1 MRITCSF
8 SEPLGELI
16 SKILITPSA
25 MLDHMLKQGF
35 CHTMRS
41 RVCFQQG
48 MHSMSSF
55 CLTAIK
61 VSWRCP
67 RSKSYAMLCMQLTLM
82 AVKAG
87 LAALGWVRRQRHSV
101 ISFAAGLN
109 NLHLHARNVSFMRG
123 SLP

>member
-1 MRITCSF
+1 
-8 SEPLGELI
+8 
-16 SKILITPSA
+16 
-25 MLDHMLKQGF
+25 
-35 CHTMRS
+35 MRS

-48 MHSMSSF
+48 MHSIISF

-67 RSKSYAMLCMQLTLM
+67 QSKSYAALCMQLTLM

-87 LAALGWVRRQRHSV
+87 PAALGWVRRQCHSV